1 MMTAKD
7 LLIQSSSSAQTSATM
22 KTMVLVGDV
31 LRPSHQHLSQMM
43 KAAMATKTKTTEV
56 FTKLS
61 NVRGLQLSRFV
72 SPWCVGEAGDRMCKN
87 CYSDET
93 IYIRIGTSEQNSL
106 ERPRILS
113 LAFYPF
119 PSNFFF

>member
-43 KAAMATKTKTTEV
+43 KAAMATKTTEV

-61 NVRGLQLSRFV
+61 NVRGLQLSRFLPV
-72 SPWCVGEAGDRMCKN
+72 HGVWVRQG
-87 CYSDET
+87 
-93 IYIRIGTSEQNSL
+93 IGCAKIATVMRQFIFE
-106 ERPRILS
+106 
-113 LAFYPF
+113 
-119 PSNFFF
+119 